1 MGVGLLIPS
10 LILKNMIRIIL
21 YEDNETLRNSISSML
36 QWQNEVELIAAMPD
50 AQSVLAD
57 IEQCKPD
64 VVLMDIDMPGVNGI
78 EALKR
83 IRKEVGELPVIM
95 LTVFEDND
103 HIFNA
108 ICAGASGYLLKKNF
122 DQIIPAIK
130 DVLNGGAPM
139 TGVIAKKVLALFP
152 RPAHSS
158 QEEDAL
164 LSQREQQLLQLL
176 IKGYSYKMIADELQI
191 ALETVRS
198 HIKKIYRKLQ
208 VNSATEAIYKV
219 SRDKLM

>member
-1 MGVGLLIPS
+1 
-10 LILKNMIRIIL
+10 MIRIIL

-36 QWQNEVELIAAMPD
+36 QWQNEVELVAAMPD
-50 AQSVLAD
+50 AQSVLTD

-64 VVLMDIDMPGVNGI
+64 VVLMDIDMPVVNGI
-78 EALKR
+78 EALKK
-83 IRKEVGELPVIM
+83 IREHAGELPVIM

-103 HIFNA
+103 HIFKA
-108 ICAGASGYLLKKNF
+108 ICSGASGYLLKKNF

-139 TGVIAKKVLALFP
+139 TGVIAKKVLSLFP
-152 RPAHSS
+152 RPAQSNK
-158 QEEDAL
+158 EEETL

>member
-1 MGVGLLIPS
+1 
-10 LILKNMIRIIL
+10 MIRAIL
-21 YEDNETLRNSISSML
+21 YEDNENLRSSLTSLL
-36 QWQNEVELIAAMPD
+36 QWQHDVELITAMPD
-50 AQSVLAD
+50 ARTVLAD
-57 IEQCKPD
+57 IEQFQPD
-64 VVLMDIDMPGVNGI
+64 VVLMDIDMPDVNGI
-78 EALKR
+78 EALKQVR
-83 IRKEVGELPVIM
+83 SVHEQLPVVM

-122 DQIIPAIK
+122 DQIVPAIK

-139 TGVIAKKVLALFP
+139 TGVIARKVLALFP
-152 RPAHSS
+152 RPARSK
-158 QEEDAL
+158 QEEETL
-164 LSQREQQLLQLL
+164 LSAREQELLQLL
-176 IKGYSYKMIADELQI
+176 IKGYSYKMIADELHI

-219 SRDKLM
+219 SRDKLP